1 MSSIYVYTIRKGMK
15 VASVR
20 QRPPHRSLSIE
31 FLTTVT
37 RECPLALSVS
47 RHTAVFAIKSCQRQI
62 SEVRA
67 LDSRSLAGIRTMNL
81 QRDLRI

>member
-1 MSSIYVYTIRKGMK
+1 MPSIYVYIIRKIMK

-31 FLTTVT
+31 FLITVI

-47 RHTAVFAIKSCQRQI
+47 RPTAVFAIKNC
-62 SEVRA
+62 
-67 LDSRSLAGIRTMNL
+67 
-81 QRDLRI
+81 